1 MKKNYERIVLLLL
14 SALLS
19 VGFLAGCNDA
29 DNGDD
34 GYLLKKEDIS
44 VNRPDGGFKALVNQP
59 FRIEVKSVSDEGVS
73 YEWSLG
79 DSKIADS
86 KNLEYTFTS
95 LGTFTLTLHASQGT
109 TTFDYDFEVK
119 VTTDYVLKKEDITI
133 EEPEGG
139 FRAKV
144 DQLFRIEVTSVSDD
158 GVSYLWFE
166 DEEPVAQTKNLEH
179 MFSHG
184 GAIGLKLTASQGDI
198 FFDYYFTVFCRI
210 CSYRPPPAEGRIP
223 ISPKSSLHAG
233 SRTIYQYAAA
243 VRGGDTQETMNHKV
257 LDAIGNNK
265 RGMITLGGFGG
276 YVTVGFDHTI
286 QNVEGLRDFRVFRQC
301 LLCKNANPNPDAPGR
316 KL

>member
-19 VGFLAGCNDA
+19 VGFLAGCSDA

-44 VNRPDGGFKALVNQP
+44 VNRPDGGFKALVNEP

-119 VTTDYVLKKEDITI
+119 VTTDYILKKEDITI

-144 DQLFRIEVTSVSDD
+144 DQLFRIEVTSLRAGDQRHGHRPGARLRLPGDRFAVVGDD
-158 GVSYLWFE
+158 PPRPEQRRGLPG
-166 DEEPVAQTKNLEH
+166 DGHRARKRPADRNGGEPHALRPDLYRGA
-179 MFSHG
+179 G
-184 GAIGLKLTASQGDI
+184 GNQPRLI
-198 FFDYYFTVFCRI
+198 
-210 CSYRPPPAEGRIP
+210 
-223 ISPKSSLHAG
+223 
-233 SRTIYQYAAA
+233 
-243 VRGGDTQETMNHKV
+243 
-257 LDAIGNNK
+257 
-265 RGMITLGGFGG
+265 
-276 YVTVGFDHTI
+276 
-286 QNVEGLRDFRVFRQC
+286 
-301 LLCKNANPNPDAPGR
+301 
-316 KL
+316 